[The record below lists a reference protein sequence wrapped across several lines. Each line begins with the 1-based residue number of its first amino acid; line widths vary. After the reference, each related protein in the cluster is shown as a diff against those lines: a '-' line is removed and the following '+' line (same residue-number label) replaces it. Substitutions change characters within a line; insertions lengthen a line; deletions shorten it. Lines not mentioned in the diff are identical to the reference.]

1 MAFTDPLALT
11 IGGSARNLTRI
22 DSARGQSEYSY
33 TDSTM
38 RITAVIRNIENK
50 PDSNGRVKQR
60 HTISVRQTVFAT
72 ATTPEY
78 VRLSSFTIEHYFG
91 DDVANFDDVGIAVGG
106 LATSG
111 NILKLSN
118 FES

>member
-1 MAFTDPLALT
+1 MAFADPLVLT
-11 IGGSARNLTRI
+11 IGGSARNLSRI
-22 DSARGQSEYSY
+22 DSGRGSSEYSY

-38 RITAVIRNIENK
+38 RITAVIRNIEQK
-50 PDSNGRVKQR
+50 ADSNGRVKHR
-60 HTISVRQTVFAT
+60 HTISVRQTVFA
-72 ATTPEY
+72 AGATPEY
-78 VRLSSFTIEHYFG
+78 VRLASFTTEHFFG

>member
-1 MAFTDPLALT
+1 MAFSDPLALT
-11 IGGSARNLTRI
+11 IGGSVRNLVRI
-22 DSARGQSEYSY
+22 DQAKGASEYSY
-33 TDSTM
+33 TDATM
-38 RITAVIRNIENK
+38 RITAVIRNTENK
-50 PDSNGRVKQR
+50 PDQNGRVKQR

-78 VRLSSFTIEHYFG
+78 VRLSSFTIEHLFG
-91 DDVANFDDVGIAVGG
+91 DDVTAFDDVGIAVGG
-106 LATSG
+106 LATAA